1 MLNLVFLTVTIFPFG
16 SGYFFNEAAA
26 RSNLKPLLD
35 LIILMNADFWNIGI
49 DSLQYFGKSSFG
61 QLFFQLNFDYFD

>member
-1 MLNLVFLTVTIFPFG
+1 MLNFVFLTGIIFPFG
-16 SGYFFNEAAA
+16 PGYFFNEATA

-35 LIILMNADFWNIGI
+35 LIILMNTDFWNIDI

-61 QLFFQLNFDYFD
+61 QLFFQ